1 MGNTCDWHTLCSIF
15 NLKATP
21 QVNGRAAASFGMGG
35 GMHDGMGR
43 GRAYD
48 DMHSNGRYGGPSD
61 DMGRQESMR
70 RNYERETERLRNEMN
85 ATREE
90 LNREMANENPDDE
103 RVNRLRCDLSDMSG
117 QMDRMHEEYRRQ
129 MRSRSESYQSVPGSE

>member
-1 MGNTCDWHTLCSIF
+1 MLIY

-21 QVNGRAAASFGMGG
+21 QVIGTAAVSFKEVETMRFLFILVLSIALFFPSASLWAQHGGMGG
-35 GMHDGMGR
+35 GMHGGR
-43 GRAYD
+43 GGAYEG
-48 DMHSNGRYGGPSD
+48 MHSDGRYGGPSD

-90 LNREMANENPDDE
+90 R
-103 RVNRLRCDLSDMSG
+103 
-117 QMDRMHEEYRRQ
+117 
-129 MRSRSESYQSVPGSE
+129 RSEPRFSRIFS